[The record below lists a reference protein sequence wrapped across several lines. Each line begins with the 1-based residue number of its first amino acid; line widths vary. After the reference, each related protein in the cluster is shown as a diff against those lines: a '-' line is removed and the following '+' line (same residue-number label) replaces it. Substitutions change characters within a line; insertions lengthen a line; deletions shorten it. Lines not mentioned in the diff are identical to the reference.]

1 MKYFNQTRRLFAA
14 LMLSAI
20 PLFAQIDTS
29 SFTTQTNSFI
39 TLGLYIAAG
48 ACVLAFAFGIFK
60 LIGRDL
66 MAGISYIIGALIG
79 GYIIGHALTWTQTIT
94 GQTVSGQ

>member
-1 MKYFNQTRRLFAA
+1 MKYFDQTRRLLAA

-39 TLGLYIAAG
+39 TRRDSQIFRLWALSFLQKAHYDPGKAA
-48 ACVLAFAFGIFK
+48 
-60 LIGRDL
+60 R
-66 MAGISYIIGALIG
+66 
-79 GYIIGHALTWTQTIT
+79 
-94 GQTVSGQ
+94 